1 MKQRLKKFWQ
11 WMKKEIFNKQ
21 MLLWFVIAEI
31 IFWLPCILGA
41 ILGILVNGWFWTICT
56 VCIAFWVA
64 PLTPAIPLQ
73 LGLTYGLKKL
83 ADLIKKKKKGE
94 NDERIH

>member
-31 IFWLPCILGA
+31 IFWLPCVVGA
-41 ILGILVNGWFWTICT
+41 ILGICVNAWFWTICT
-56 VCIAFWVA
+56 VYIGFWVA

-73 LGLTYGLKKL
+73 IGLAYGLKKL
-83 ADLIKKKKKGE
+83 TELIRKKKGE
-94 NDERIH
+94 NDEKP

>member
-31 IFWLPCILGA
+31 IFWLPCVVGA
-41 ILGILVNGWFWTICT
+41 ILGICVNAWFWTICT
-56 VCIAFWVA
+56 VYIGFWIA

-73 LGLTYGLKKL
+73 IGLAYGLKKL
-83 ADLIKKKKKGE
+83 ADLIRKKKGE
-94 NDERIH
+94 NDEKP

>member
-31 IFWLPCILGA
+31 IFWLPCVVGA
-41 ILGILVNGWFWTICT
+41 ILGICVNAWFWTICT
-56 VCIAFWVA
+56 IYIGFWIA

-73 LGLTYGLKKL
+73 IGLAYGLKKL
-83 ADLIKKKKKGE
+83 ADLIRKKKGD
-94 NDERIH
+94 NDEKP

>member
-31 IFWLPCILGA
+31 IFWLPCVVGA
-41 ILGILVNGWFWTICT
+41 ILGICVNAWFWTICT
-56 VCIAFWVA
+56 VYIGFWVA

-73 LGLTYGLKKL
+73 IGLAYGLKKL
-83 ADLIKKKKKGE
+83 AELIRKKKGE
-94 NDERIH
+94 NDEKP

>member
-1 MKQRLKKFWQ
+1 MKQKLKKFWQ

-41 ILGILVNGWFWTICT
+41 ILGICVNAWFWTICT
-56 VCIAFWVA
+56 VYIGFWVA

-73 LGLTYGLKKL
+73 IGLAYGLKKL
-83 ADLIKKKKKGE
+83 ADLIRKKKGE
-94 NDERIH
+94 KR